1 MPRRLGTILFPLS
14 KTELENLCIEKG
26 LNEYET
32 EIIMRIYWKKQS
44 INFIADTM
52 AFNKY
57 GKRTEYYSV
66 RTINN
71 MHKEAF
77 LKLTR
82 K

>member
-1 MPRRLGTILFPLS
+1 MPRRLGTVLFPMS
-14 KTELENLCIEKG
+14 KCELEELCRDKG
-26 LNEYET
+26 LNDYET
-32 EIIMRIYWKKQS
+32 ELILRIYWQRQS

-52 AFNKY
+52 NFKKY
-57 GKRTEYYSV
+57 GKGAELYSV

-71 MHKEAF
+71 IHKEAF